1 MKGLINKYS
10 IFLFILIVISILF
23 PNMIISKT
31 DTIVGRIISIF
42 LIIYYTKFNIYYGLV
57 MCLLIIFFN
66 FKNSIHKEGFDDVK
80 EIVRNEVN
88 KQIAE
93 LTKQLESVKQGPTGP
108 TGSTGSTGPTGST
121 GSTGPTG
128 NKGSTGP
135 TGDTGKNGQQG
146 PTGPIGEA
154 GPPAIEKTYSTNK

>member
-10 IFLFILIVISILF
+10 IFLFILIVITILF
-23 PNMIISKT
+23 PKMIISNT
-31 DTIVGRIISIF
+31 DTIVVRIISIF

-80 EIVRNEVN
+80 DIVRKEVN

-93 LTKQLESVKQGPTGP
+93 VTKQLESVKEGPTGPAGSTGPTGP
-108 TGSTGSTGPTGST
+108 TGLKGD
-121 GSTGPTG
+121 
-128 NKGSTGP
+128 KGSTGP
-135 TGDTGKNGQQG
+135 TGEPGKTGQQG
-146 PTGPIGEA
+146 PSGPTGDT
-154 GPPAIEKTYSTNK
+154 GPPAMEKTYSTTK

>member
-1 MKGLINKYS
+1 MKGLNNKYS
-10 IFLFILIVISILF
+10 IFLFILIVITLLF
-23 PNMIISKT
+23 PNMIMSNT
-31 DTIVGRIISIF
+31 DTIVVRIISIF

-80 EIVRNEVN
+80 DIIRKEVN

-93 LTKQLESVKQGPTGP
+93 VTKQLESVKEGPTGPAGTTGP
-108 TGSTGSTGPTGST
+108 TGSTGAT
-121 GSTGPTG
+121 
-128 NKGSTGP
+128 GSTGP
-135 TGDTGKNGQQG
+135 TGDTGKIGQQG
-146 PTGPIGEA
+146 PTGPIGDT

>member
-93 LTKQLESVKQGPTGP
+93 VTKQLESVKQGPTGP
-108 TGSTGSTGPTGST
+108 TGSTGPTGPTGT
-121 GSTGPTG
+121 TG

-146 PTGPIGEA
+146 PTGPIGPIGE
-154 GPPAIEKTYSTNK
+154 PPANK

>member
-31 DTIVGRIISIF
+31 HTIVGRIISIF

-93 LTKQLESVKQGPTGP
+93 VTKQLESVKQGPTGP
-108 TGSTGSTGPTGST
+108 TGSTGPTGPTGT
-121 GSTGPTG
+121 TG

-135 TGDTGKNGQQG
+135 TGDTGKIGQQG
-146 PTGPIGEA
+146 PTGPIGPIGE
-154 GPPAIEKTYSTNK
+154 PPANK

>member
-1 MKGLINKYS
+1 MKGLINNYS
-10 IFLFILIVISILF
+10 IFLFILIVITIIF
-23 PNMIISKT
+23 PKMIISNT
-31 DTIVGRIISIF
+31 HTIMGRIISIF

-57 MCLLIIFFN
+57 MCLFIIFFN
-66 FKNSIHKEGFDDVK
+66 FKNSIQKEGFDDVK

-93 LTKQLESVKQGPTGP
+93 VTKQLESVKQGPTGP
-108 TGSTGSTGPTGST
+108 AGSTGPTG
-121 GSTGPTG
+121 PTG
-128 NKGSTGP
+128 FTGDKGSTGP
-135 TGDTGKNGQQG
+135 TGDTGKIGQQG